1 MNIYAS
7 YFSAT
12 NRTKIVVERIAT
24 QVAEKAH
31 TKIMVRDFTL
41 PKARK
46 TSLLFGA
53 NDFVVMGLPVYAGRL
68 PNLMLKYLETL
79 EGHGAKA
86 VAVVT
91 YGNRQYDDALI
102 ELAECLECQGFDVI
116 AAGAFIGEHS
126 FSKILGKDRPDA
138 QDLAKIE
145 TFSREIIQKMETGKM
160 TDFQI
165 KGQWPSKGY
174 FKPQDR
180 HGNLIDIRKV
190 KPITSDA
197 CTQCG
202 LCAAVCP
209 MEAIDFEDYSNIKGV
224 CIKCGACVKKCSV
237 GAKFF
242 DDPGYIY
249 HMTELEEVWTRRAE
263 PEWFL

>member
-1 MNIYAS
+1 MNVYAS

-12 NRTKIVVERIAT
+12 NRTKMVVEEIAT
-24 QVAEKAH
+24 KVAEVAQ
-31 TKIMVRDFTL
+31 TKRAVCDFTL
-41 PKARK
+41 PSARK
-46 TSLLFGA
+46 KPLVFGP

-68 PNLMLKYLETL
+68 PNLMLKYLQTL

-91 YGNRQYDDALI
+91 YGNRHYDDALI
-102 ELAECLECQGFDVI
+102 ELAECLEIQGFEVI

-126 FSKILGKDRPDA
+126 FSKILGQDRPDA
-138 QDLAKIE
+138 QDRVKIE
-145 TFSREIIQKMETGKM
+145 TFSQEIIQKLETGQM

-190 KPITSDA
+190 KPMTRDT

-224 CIKCGACVKKCSV
+224 CIKCGACVKKCPV
-237 GAKFF
+237 EAKYF
-242 DDPGYIY
+242 DDPDYIY